1 MHPSNKD
8 TLHSQRD
15 PSSGKSTR
23 DSSHFP
29 GHENRMADHIHR
41 VWHHTCERT
50 DGKRCGDC
58 PVRRKR

>member
-15 PSSGKSTR
+15 PSSGKTTT
-23 DSSHFP
+23 DSNRFP

-41 VWHHTCERT
+41 VWNHTCERT

-58 PVRRKR
+58 LQWRKR